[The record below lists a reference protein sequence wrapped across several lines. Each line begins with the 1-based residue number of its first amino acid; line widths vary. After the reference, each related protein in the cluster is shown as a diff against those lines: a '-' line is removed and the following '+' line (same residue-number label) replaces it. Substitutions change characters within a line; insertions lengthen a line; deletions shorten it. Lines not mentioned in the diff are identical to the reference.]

1 MERVALEEQVQ
12 EARQKAVGDQVMVR
26 LREGELETV
35 NREGKTL
42 RGLLENMQLNMAAIM
57 RENDQLKQTLNEHER
72 SSI

>member
-1 MERVALEEQVQ
+1 MERVALEEQLQ

-42 RGLLENMQLNMAAIM
+42 RGVLENMQLNMAAIM

>member
-1 MERVALEEQVQ
+1 MERVALEEQLQ